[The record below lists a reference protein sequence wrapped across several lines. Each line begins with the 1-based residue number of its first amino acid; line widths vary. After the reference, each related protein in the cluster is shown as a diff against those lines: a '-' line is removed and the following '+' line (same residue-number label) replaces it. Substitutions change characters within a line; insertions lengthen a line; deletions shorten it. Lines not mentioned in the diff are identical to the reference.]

1 MSASADSRVPQGALS
16 AAQKSAEGIVPGAPM
31 GRGRPERCGR
41 ASRSGRLMT
50 RMRQKIQL
58 ELAFPAEERGEA
70 PRAAGEGTERV
81 AARAGTERLA
91 DRERLM
97 EQV

>member
-1 MSASADSRVPQGALS
+1 
-16 AAQKSAEGIVPGAPM
+16 
-31 GRGRPERCGR
+31 
-41 ASRSGRLMT
+41 MT

-81 AARAGTERLA
+81 AARAETERLP
-91 DRERLM
+91 DRDRLM
-97 EQV
+97 GQV